1 MKDADALGFGNW
13 ASRII
18 RWTLGLVFTGMA
30 YYFEDASALYVFG
43 ALFFISGFFKPKRC
57 TDTTCQV

>member
-1 MKDADALGFGNW
+1 MKNTDALSFGNW

-18 RWTLGLVFTGMA
+18 RWALGLLFIGMA
-30 YYFEDASALYVFG
+30 FYFEDAAALYVFG

-57 TDTTCQV
+57 TDNSCQV

>member
-1 MKDADALGFGNW
+1 MDAVSFGNW

-18 RWTLGLVFTGMA
+18 RWALGLLLIGLA
-30 YYFEDASALYVFG
+30 YWSEDAAALYVFG

-57 TDTTCQV
+57 THSSCQV